1 MFEMI
6 FSGVMTALCALMMI
20 CIGVSQWR
28 SKEPVGFYTFEKPL
42 AKEDISD
49 VKMWNRKHGRMF
61 ILYGAVLLP
70 LWGAAQLTGDPA
82 GMILWIAGVLLPV
95 PVMILYHRS
104 LVKKYVIRE

>member
-20 CIGVSQWR
+20 CIGAAQCG

-49 VKMWNRKHGRMF
+49 VKMWNRKHERMF
-61 ILYGAVLLP
+61 ILYGAVLL
-70 LWGAAQLTGDPA
+70 LMWGAAQLVEDPA
-82 GMILWIAGVLLPV
+82 GMILWVGGFLLPI